1 MNNSN
6 SWYTEKE
13 VLSFIGF
20 GKDKCRRLLKD
31 VQQIKLSNRRLY
43 FKPDVAK
50 LISDKEI
57 KVNVEEYAKLNVTN
71 GDDVDLDLYA
81 TLNEALNI
89 VGVTRQRLYQL
100 KDSGRVKSVIF
111 GGFNLFLKEDLLKY
125 S

>member
-6 SWYTEKE
+6 NWYTEKE

-57 KVNVEEYAKLNVTN
+57 KVNVDEYTKSNVAN
-71 GDDVDLDLYA
+71 GDNIDLDLYA

-100 KDSGRVKSVIF
+100 KDSGKVKSVIF